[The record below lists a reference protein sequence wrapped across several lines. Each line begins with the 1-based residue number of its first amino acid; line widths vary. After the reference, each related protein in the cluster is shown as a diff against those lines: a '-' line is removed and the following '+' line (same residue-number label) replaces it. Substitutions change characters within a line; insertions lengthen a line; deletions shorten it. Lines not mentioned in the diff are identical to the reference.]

1 MTATLSKI
9 SRDLKL
15 VVPIEGE
22 DGSVSY
28 VHAVPLSEAAYGA
41 NWQIIMRAWSTMMN
55 NSASP
60 DAAVRAAPYA
70 LRDAAVALYGEG
82 RAEEKRTALIN
93 EVMRGATFISA
104 SPDGFRPA
112 PYYNAVKNGAIS
124 SDDARDVEGVLVFF
138 ILVSAN
144 LEPKRRAV
152 FLNGL
157 KYFVDASVVSL
168 SSTEYVNSLQTQ
180 KRAEISGES
189 KAAL

>member
-15 VVPIEGE
+15 VVPIEGD

-28 VHAVPLSEAAYGA
+28 VHATPLSEEAYGA
-41 NWQIIMRAWSTMMN
+41 NWQIIMRAWSSMMN

-70 LRDAAVALYGEG
+70 LRDAAIALYGED
-82 RAEEKRTALIN
+82 RAEEKRMALIN
-93 EVMRGATFISA
+93 EIMRGATFISS

-112 PYYNAVKNGAIS
+112 PYYNAVKNGAVS
-124 SDDARDVEGVLVFF
+124 APDARDIEGVLVFF
-138 ILVSAN
+138 TLVSAN

-157 KYFVDASVVSL
+157 KYFVDAMVVSL
-168 SSTEYVNSLQTQ
+168 SSTEYVSSLQTQ
-180 KRAEISGES
+180 KRDETSGES
-189 KAAL
+189 KGA